1 MLKVESMVGC
11 GVGVAARLKDEA
23 QMLGSVICNLYFV
36 RNTDVLCNLE
46 IPYR

>member
-23 QMLGSVICNLYFV
+23 QMLHG
-36 RNTDVLCNLE
+36 
-46 IPYR
+46 IPIV